1 MNLKLSITYI
11 ANIDNMLFFIK
22 AFFGICFLL
31 VLFCIGIIILGEYL
45 ADTFKGSKFDKWWKN
60 NVITQIPE
68 DYED

>member
-1 MNLKLSITYI
+1 M
-11 ANIDNMLFFIK
+11 FFLIK

-45 ADTFKGSKFDKWWKN
+45 VDTFKGSKFAKWWNN
-60 NVITQIPE
+60 NVITQMPE